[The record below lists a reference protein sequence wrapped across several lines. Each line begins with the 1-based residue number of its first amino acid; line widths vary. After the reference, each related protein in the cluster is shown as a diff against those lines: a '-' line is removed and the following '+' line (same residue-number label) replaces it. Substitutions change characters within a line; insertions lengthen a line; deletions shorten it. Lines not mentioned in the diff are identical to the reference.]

1 LSGIGDYFAV
11 VLDHS
16 STSGD
21 MDVGYLTCRPTNP
34 STYLGGVFD
43 PAEPPSKARRN
54 RLLQPFGFEDTYSAG
69 IYTLRSVLE
78 T

>member
-1 LSGIGDYFAV
+1 
-11 VLDHS
+11 
-16 STSGD
+16 

-78 T
+78 TWQLSREKKEVSNEDMLSG